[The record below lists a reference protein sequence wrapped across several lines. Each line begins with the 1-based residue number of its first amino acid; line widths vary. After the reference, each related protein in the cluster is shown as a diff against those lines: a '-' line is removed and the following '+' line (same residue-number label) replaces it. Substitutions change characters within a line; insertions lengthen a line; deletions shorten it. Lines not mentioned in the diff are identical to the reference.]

1 MPRTSLPHA
10 DALGSDAIGSEA
22 AEPGSTGP
30 VGHGPT
36 PAPLRRRTLMAG
48 LVGAVGLTAACG
60 SSDGST
66 GDGGSDG
73 DGGSAEGFPL
83 ELPNCEA
90 TLTFDAPPERIVLLE
105 SAPVTTLDGV
115 GVLDRVVS
123 RAGAFPPGYYD
134 GDLAARIEA
143 IPTLSDEID
152 ASGHLQISQ
161 EMVIA
166 QEPDIVF
173 GLPDGVTREAMA
185 DAGAQVVVQN
195 IYCAT
200 GGHRSSF
207 ETLHEQIDA
216 YGRIFDHGEQAEQL
230 SASLQ
235 ERIDAASESAKDL
248 ATATAAV
255 LYPSVGG
262 GPLYTYGAASMVT
275 AQLDALGI
283 ENVFADT
290 EERVFEISAEPL
302 LAADPD
308 VLIVLHQTDGDGSDV
323 AEEMVSQDQL
333 ASLRAVQ
340 DQALLPLLFNFAE
353 PASPL
358 VVDGL
363 ERIHEWL
370 VELEG

>member
-1 MPRTSLPHA
+1 MPRSPLTST
-10 DALGSDAIGSEA
+10 DRRSGTA
-22 AEPGSTGP
+22 A
-30 VGHGPT
+30 
-36 PAPLRRRTLMAG
+36 LRRRTLMAG
-48 LVGAVGLTAACG
+48 LVGAVVLTAACG
-60 SSDGST
+60 EAGGTGGASDGGAAGAS
-66 GDGGSDG
+66 G
-73 DGGSAEGFPL
+73 GFPL
-83 ELPNCEA
+83 ALPNCEA

-105 SAPVTTLDGV
+105 SAPVTTLDGI

-134 GDLAARIEA
+134 EDLAARIEA

-166 QEPDIVF
+166 QEPDIVL

-195 IYCAT
+195 VYCASD
-200 GGHRSSF
+200 HERSSF
-207 ETLHEQIDA
+207 ETLHEQIET
-216 YGRIFDHGEQAEQL
+216 YGRIFDHGEEAEAL
-230 SASLQ
+230 STSLQ
-235 ERIDAASESAKDL
+235 ERIDAVSESAKDL

-290 EERVFEISAEPL
+290 AERVFEISAEPL

-308 VLIVLHQTDGDGSDV
+308 VLIVLYQTDGDGSDV
-323 AEEMVSQDQL
+323 VEEMISQDQIG
-333 ASLRAVQ
+333 SLRAVQ

-370 VELEG
+370 AELEG

>member
-60 SSDGST
+60 SSDRST
-66 GDGGSDG
+66 GDGDSDG
-73 DGGSAEGFPL
+73 GGSAEGFPL

-207 ETLHEQIDA
+207 ETLHEQIGA

-230 SASLQ
+230 STSLQ
-235 ERIDAASESAKDL
+235 ERIDAVSESAKDL

-290 EERVFEISAEPL
+290 EERVFEISPEPL
-302 LAADPD
+302 LAVDPD

-323 AEEMVSQDQL
+323 AEIG
-333 ASLRAVQ
+333 RAHV
-340 DQALLPLLFNFAE
+340 
-353 PASPL
+353 
-358 VVDGL
+358 
-363 ERIHEWL
+363 
-370 VELEG
+370 

>member
-1 MPRTSLPHA
+1 MPHTPLPHPA
-10 DALGSDAIGSEA
+10 GPEAEAIGSEA
-22 AEPGSTGP
+22 AGSRTRWSTGP
-30 VGHGPT
+30 GRTG
-36 PAPLRRRTLMAG
+36 ASLRRRTLMAG

-60 SSDGST
+60 SSSGSDGE
-66 GDGGSDG
+66 GGSDG
-73 DGGSAEGFPL
+73 GGSAEGFPL
-83 ELPNCEA
+83 ELANCEA

-105 SAPVTTLDGV
+105 SAPVTTLDGI

-134 GDLAARIEA
+134 GGLAARIEA

-152 ASGHLQISQ
+152 ASGHLRISQ

-185 DAGAQVVVQN
+185 DAGAQAVVQN

-207 ETLHEQIDA
+207 ETLHEQIDT

-235 ERIDAASESAKDL
+235 ERIDAVSESAKGL
-248 ATATAAV
+248 STATAAV

-283 ENVFADT
+283 ENVFAGT

-308 VLIVLHQTDGDGSDV
+308 VLIVLYQTDGDGSDV
-323 AEEMVSQDQL
+323 VAEMISQDQL
-333 ASLRAVQ
+333 GSLRAVQ

>member
-1 MPRTSLPHA
+1 M
-10 DALGSDAIGSEA
+10 
-22 AEPGSTGP
+22 
-30 VGHGPT
+30 
-36 PAPLRRRTLMAG
+36 
-48 LVGAVGLTAACG
+48 
-60 SSDGST
+60 
-66 GDGGSDG
+66 
-73 DGGSAEGFPL
+73 
-83 ELPNCEA
+83 
-90 TLTFDAPPERIVLLE
+90 LLE
-105 SAPVTTLDGV
+105 SAPVTTLDGI

-134 GDLAARIEA
+134 GGLAARIEA

-173 GLPDGVTREAMA
+173 GLPDGVSREAMA
-185 DAGAQVVVQN
+185 DAGAQLVVQN
-195 IYCAT
+195 VYCASD
-200 GGHRSSF
+200 HERSSL
-207 ETLHEQIDA
+207 ETLHEQIET

-230 SASLQ
+230 STSLQ
-235 ERIDAASESAKDL
+235 ERIDAVSESAKDL

-283 ENVFADT
+283 ENVFAGT

-308 VLIVLHQTDGDGSDV
+308 VLIVLYQTDGDGSDK
-323 AEEMVSQDQL
+323 AL
-333 ASLRAVQ
+333 SL
-340 DQALLPLLFNFAE
+340 
-353 PASPL
+353 
-358 VVDGL
+358 
-363 ERIHEWL
+363 IHI
-370 VELEG
+370 

>member
-66 GDGGSDG
+66 ADGDSDG
-73 DGGSAEGFPL
+73 GGSAEGFPL

-134 GDLAARIEA
+134 EDLAARIEA

-207 ETLHEQIDA
+207 ETLYEQIDV
-216 YGRIFDHGEQAEQL
+216 YGRIFDHGEQAATL
-230 SASLQ
+230 TSALQ
-235 ERIDAASESAKDL
+235 ERVAAVTEAASDL
-248 ATATAAV
+248 SVATAAV

-323 AEEMVSQDQL
+323 AEEMISQDQL
-333 ASLRAVQ
+333 GSLRAVQ
-340 DQALLPLLFNFAE
+340 GQALLPLLFNFAE

>member
-1 MPRTSLPHA
+1 MPRTSLPQA

-66 GDGGSDG
+66 ADGDSDG
-73 DGGSAEGFPL
+73 GGSAEGFPL

-230 SASLQ
+230 STSLQ

-323 AEEMVSQDQL
+323 AEEMISQDQL
-333 ASLRAVQ
+333 GSLRAVQ

>member
-1 MPRTSLPHA
+1 MPRTSLPQA
-10 DALGSDAIGSEA
+10 DALGSD
-22 AEPGSTGP
+22 
-30 VGHGPT
+30 GHGPRS
-36 PAPLRRRTLMAG
+36 APLRRRTLMAG
-48 LVGAVGLTAACG
+48 LFGAVGLTAACG
-60 SSDGST
+60 SLDGST

-73 DGGSAEGFPL
+73 GGGSAEGFPL
-83 ELPNCEA
+83 ELANCEA

-105 SAPVTTLDGV
+105 SAPVTTLDGI
-115 GVLDRVVS
+115 GVLERVVS
-123 RAGAFPPGYYD
+123 RAGAFPPGCYD
-134 GDLAARIEA
+134 EDLAARIEA

-152 ASGHLQISQ
+152 ASGHLQINQ

-230 SASLQ
+230 STSLQ
-235 ERIDAASESAKDL
+235 ERIDAVSESAKDL
-248 ATATAAV
+248 AVATAAV
-255 LYPSVGG
+255 LYPAVGG
-262 GPLYTYGAASMVT
+262 GPLYAYGAASMVT

-283 ENVFADT
+283 ENVFAGT
-290 EERVFEISAEPL
+290 AERVFEISAEPL

-308 VLIVLHQTDGDGSDV
+308 VLIVLHQTDGDGWDV
-323 AEEMVSQDQL
+323 AEEMISQDQL
-333 ASLRAVQ
+333 GSLRAVQ
-340 DQALLPLLFNFAE
+340 DRALLPLLFNFAE

-363 ERIHEWL
+363 ERIHAWL

>member
-1 MPRTSLPHA
+1 MPRTPLS
-10 DALGSDAIGSEA
+10 
-22 AEPGSTGP
+22 
-30 VGHGPT
+30 PT
-36 PAPLRRRTLMAG
+36 PALRRRTLMAG

-60 SSDGST
+60 STSST
-66 GDGGSDG
+66 GSASDEGAG
-73 DGGSAEGFPL
+73 DAAGFPL

-90 TLTFDAPPERIVLLE
+90 TLHFDAPPERIVLLE
-105 SAPVTTLDGV
+105 PAPVTTLDGI

-123 RAGAFPPGYYD
+123 RAGAFPDGYYD
-134 GDLAARIEA
+134 EELTAKIAG

-195 IYCAT
+195 VYCASD
-200 GGHRSSF
+200 HQRSSF
-207 ETLHEQIDA
+207 DTLYEQVA
-216 YGRIFDHGEQAEQL
+216 TYGQIFDHTAEADEL
-230 SASLQ
+230 TASLK
-235 ERIDAASESAKDL
+235 ERVAAASEAANDL
-248 ATATAAV
+248 TTKTAAV

-262 GPLYTYGAASMVT
+262 GPLYTYGAASMAT

-283 ENVFADT
+283 QNVFEDT
-290 EERVFEISAEPL
+290 AARVVEISAEPL

-308 VLIVLHQTDGDGSDV
+308 VLIVLYQTDGDGSDLV
-323 AEEMVSQDQL
+323 EEMISQDQL
-333 ASLRAVQ
+333 SSLRAVKE
-340 DQALLPLLFNFAE
+340 QAILPILFNFAE

-363 ERIHEWL
+363 EKIHDWL
-370 VELEG
+370 QDLEG

>member
-1 MPRTSLPHA
+1 MPRSPLTST
-10 DALGSDAIGSEA
+10 DRRSETA
-22 AEPGSTGP
+22 A
-30 VGHGPT
+30 
-36 PAPLRRRTLMAG
+36 LRRRTLMAG

-60 SSDGST
+60 EAGGTGGASDGGAAGAT
-66 GDGGSDG
+66 
-73 DGGSAEGFPL
+73 EGFPL

-105 SAPVTTLDGV
+105 SAPVTTLDGI

-134 GDLAARIEA
+134 EDLAARIEA

-166 QEPDIVF
+166 QEPDIVL

-195 IYCAT
+195 VYCASD
-200 GGHRSSF
+200 HERSSF
-207 ETLHEQIDA
+207 ETLHAQIETC
-216 YGRIFDHGEQAEQL
+216 GRIFDHGEEAEAL
-230 SASLQ
+230 STSLQ
-235 ERIDAASESAKDL
+235 ERIDAVSESAKDL

-290 EERVFEISAEPL
+290 AERVFEISAEPL

-308 VLIVLHQTDGDGSDV
+308 VLIVLYQTDGDGSDV
-323 AEEMVSQDQL
+323 VEEMISQDQL
-333 ASLRAVQ
+333 GSLRAVQ

-370 VELEG
+370 AELEG

>member
-1 MPRTSLPHA
+1 MPRTSLPQP
-10 DALGSDAIGSEA
+10 DALGSD
-22 AEPGSTGP
+22 
-30 VGHGPT
+30 GHGPRS
-36 PAPLRRRTLMAG
+36 APLRRRTLMAG
-48 LVGAVGLTAACG
+48 LFGAVGLTAACG
-60 SSDGST
+60 PSDGST

-73 DGGSAEGFPL
+73 GESAEGFPL
-83 ELPNCEA
+83 ELANCEA

-105 SAPVTTLDGV
+105 SAPVTTLDGI
-115 GVLDRVVS
+115 GVLGRVVS
-123 RAGAFPPGYYD
+123 RAGAFPPGCYD
-134 GDLAARIEA
+134 EDLAARIEA

-207 ETLHEQIDA
+207 ETLREQIDA
-216 YGRIFDHGEQAEQL
+216 YGRIFDRGEQAEQL
-230 SASLQ
+230 STSLQ
-235 ERIDAASESAKDL
+235 ARIDAVSESAKDL

-262 GPLYTYGAASMVT
+262 GPLYAYGAASMVT
-275 AQLDALGI
+275 AQLDSLGI
-283 ENVFADT
+283 ENVFAGT
-290 EERVFEISAEPL
+290 AERVFEISAEPL

-323 AEEMVSQDQL
+323 AEEMISQDQL
-333 ASLRAVQ
+333 GSLRAVQ
-340 DQALLPLLFNFAE
+340 DRALLPLLFNFAE

>member
-1 MPRTSLPHA
+1 MTPLPRTR
-10 DALGSDAIGSEA
+10 
-22 AEPGSTGP
+22 
-30 VGHGPT
+30 
-36 PAPLRRRTLMAG
+36 PLVRRRTMIAG
-48 LVGAVGLTAACG
+48 LAGIVGLTAACG
-60 SSDGST
+60 TDG
-66 GDGGSDG
+66 GDGAGG
-73 DGGSAEGFPL
+73 GGGSEAGDASAGFPL
-83 ELPNCEA
+83 EIANCEA

-105 SAPVTTLDGV
+105 SAPVTTLDGI
-115 GVLDRVVS
+115 GVLDRVVA
-123 RAGAFPPGYYD
+123 RAGAFPPGYY
-134 GDLAARIEA
+134 GEELAARIEA
-143 IPTLSDEID
+143 IPALSEDID
-152 ASGHLQISQ
+152 ASGHLLISQ

-166 QEPDIVF
+166 QEPDVVF

-185 DAGAQVVVQN
+185 DAGAEVVVQD

-207 ETLHEQIDA
+207 DTLYEQIDTC
-216 YGRIFDHGEQAEQL
+216 GRIVDHGEQAATLTAALQGRVAAVTEAAEDL
-230 SASLQ
+230 SV
-235 ERIDAASESAKDL
+235 
-248 ATATAAV
+248 ATAAV

-283 ENVFADT
+283 ENVFAGT

-308 VLIVLHQTDGDGSDV
+308 VIIVLHQTTDAADDGASLV
-323 AEEMVSQDQL
+323 EEMVSQDQL
-333 ASLRAVQ
+333 AGLRAVR
-340 DQALLPLLFNFAE
+340 DQAVLPLLFNFAE

-370 VELEG
+370 AELEG

>member
-1 MPRTSLPHA
+1 MPRSPLTSTDRRSGTSA
-10 DALGSDAIGSEA
+10 
-22 AEPGSTGP
+22 
-30 VGHGPT
+30 
-36 PAPLRRRTLMAG
+36 LRRRTLMAG

-60 SSDGST
+60 EAGGTGGASDGGAAGAT
-66 GDGGSDG
+66 
-73 DGGSAEGFPL
+73 EGFPL

-105 SAPVTTLDGV
+105 SAPVTTLDGI

-134 GDLAARIEA
+134 EDLAARIEA

-166 QEPDIVF
+166 QEPDIVL

-195 IYCAT
+195 VYCASD
-200 GGHRSSF
+200 HERSSF
-207 ETLHEQIDA
+207 ETLHEQIET
-216 YGRIFDHGEQAEQL
+216 YGRIFDHGEEAEEL
-230 SASLQ
+230 STSLQ
-235 ERIDAASESAKDL
+235 ERIDAVSESAKEL

-283 ENVFADT
+283 ENVLAGT
-290 EERVFEISAEPL
+290 AERVFEISAEPL

-308 VLIVLHQTDGDGSDV
+308 VLIVLHQSTDGADDGTSV
-323 AEEMVSQDQL
+323 VEEMISQDQL

-340 DQALLPLLFNFAE
+340 EQAVLPLLFNFAE

-363 ERIHEWL
+363 ERIHQWL
-370 VELEG
+370 RELEG

>member
-1 MPRTSLPHA
+1 MPRTSLPQA
-10 DALGSDAIGSEA
+10 DAPGSDALGSEA
-22 AEPGSTGP
+22 AEPGSPGP

-36 PAPLRRRTLMAG
+36 STPLRRRTLMAG

-73 DGGSAEGFPL
+73 GGGSAEGFPL

-105 SAPVTTLDGV
+105 SAPVTTLDGI

-134 GDLAARIEA
+134 EDLAARIEA

-195 IYCAT
+195 VYCASD
-200 GGHRSSF
+200 HERSSF
-207 ETLHEQIDA
+207 ETLHEQIET

-230 SASLQ
+230 STTLQ
-235 ERIDAASESAKDL
+235 ERIDAVSESAKDL
-248 ATATAAV
+248 ATAAV

-370 VELEG
+370 VELER

>member
-1 MPRTSLPHA
+1 
-10 DALGSDAIGSEA
+10 
-22 AEPGSTGP
+22 
-30 VGHGPT
+30 
-36 PAPLRRRTLMAG
+36 
-48 LVGAVGLTAACG
+48 
-60 SSDGST
+60 
-66 GDGGSDG
+66 
-73 DGGSAEGFPL
+73 
-83 ELPNCEA
+83 
-90 TLTFDAPPERIVLLE
+90 
-105 SAPVTTLDGV
+105 
-115 GVLDRVVS
+115 
-123 RAGAFPPGYYD
+123 
-134 GDLAARIEA
+134 
-143 IPTLSDEID
+143 
-152 ASGHLQISQ
+152 
-161 EMVIA
+161 
-166 QEPDIVF
+166 
-173 GLPDGVTREAMA
+173 
-185 DAGAQVVVQN
+185 
-195 IYCAT
+195 
-200 GGHRSSF
+200 
-207 ETLHEQIDA
+207 EQIDT

-230 SASLQ
+230 STSLQ

-290 EERVFEISAEPL
+290 EERVLEISAEPL

-323 AEEMVSQDQL
+323 AEEMISQDQL
-333 ASLRAVQ
+333 GSLSAVQ

-370 VELEG
+370 VELER